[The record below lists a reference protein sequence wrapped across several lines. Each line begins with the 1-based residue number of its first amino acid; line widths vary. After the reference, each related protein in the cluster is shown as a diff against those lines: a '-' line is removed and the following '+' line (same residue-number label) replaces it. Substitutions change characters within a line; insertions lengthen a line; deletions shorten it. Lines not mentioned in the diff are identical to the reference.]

1 MAVDIV
7 RSVGSRRRV
16 SPSGLCLRCGVL
28 SRPLTELIEA
38 SGKHWVSEIESSR
51 LILWQGSGS
60 GWMGSPSGCAKNIL
74 RAFAPKVVTGRN
86 GQKRAIWA
94 FTKTVRLKKYG
105 SKRLVIVHETADLS
119 DAPRFLLTD
128 ALHWDSTRTFATWS
142 YRWPI
147 ETFHEFAK
155 HLVGFEAAQLRKEE
169 AVKRHFCLSCVAQS
183 LLQATPALG
192 NHLNGLTLLKTT
204 SKPLASGSTPWH
216 EKLCSNSWR

>member
-1 MAVDIV
+1 MA
-7 RSVGSRRRV
+7 SPRR
-16 SPSGLCLRCGVL
+16 LRQEH
-28 SRPLTELIEA
+28 P
-38 SGKHWVSEIESSR
+38 ESFR
-51 LILWQGSGS
+51 
-60 GWMGSPSGCAKNIL
+60 
-74 RAFAPKVVTGRN
+74 PKVVTCRN

-128 ALHWDSTRTFATWS
+128 ALHWDSARTFATWS

-155 HLVGFEAAQLRKEE
+155 QVVGFESAQLRKEE

-183 LLQATPALG
+183 LLQATPGSGHSSERFDFAQNHEQTIGQRLHTLGREALQQ
-192 NHLNGLTLLKTT
+192 LLEMTQGL
-204 SKPLASGSTPWH
+204 LAQGRSIIAQIMEVLMPA
-216 EKLCSNSWR
+216 